1 MSSLTVARRYAS
13 ALADVVLERGEARE
27 VQQELVAWADMM
39 QSNANLREVFAN
51 PTIALDQKRRV
62 LNRLIEIAKPRPTTV
77 NFLKLL
83 LQNQRLPELDQINR
97 RFAAV
102 LDERAG
108 MIAAQVTTARPV
120 APETQQTLQ
129 TTLRNMTGK
138 SVRIEFATDPGMIGG
153 LVTRIGS
160 TIYDGSVRNQLE
172 QIKEKMA
179 GINHCRFSIANCRL
193 DSQIRNRNWQSAID
207 NWK

>member
-1 MSSLTVARRYAS
+1 MSSQTVARRYAS
-13 ALADVVLERGEARE
+13 ALADVTLQRGEARE
-27 VQQELVAWADMM
+27 VQQELVTWANMM

-120 APETQQTLQ
+120 APATQQTLQ

-179 GINHCRFSIANCRL
+179 G
-193 DSQIRNRNWQSAID
+193 
-207 NWK
+207 